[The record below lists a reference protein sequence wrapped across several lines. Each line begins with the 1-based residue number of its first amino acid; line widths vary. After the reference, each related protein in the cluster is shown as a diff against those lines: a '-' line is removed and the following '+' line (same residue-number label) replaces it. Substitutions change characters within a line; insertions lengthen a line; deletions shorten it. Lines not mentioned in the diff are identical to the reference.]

1 MQVSI
6 HCSISSKDK
15 LWVEVL
21 ILPNVVGKEHSRA
34 QSESSL
40 EEVTEKGEQQ
50 SSMWATEKGTGGTGC
65 NGVRMR
71 HQTKKT
77 LPDPSLLW
85 DT

>member
-50 SSMWATEKGTGGTGC
+50 S
-65 NGVRMR
+65 
-71 HQTKKT
+71 
-77 LPDPSLLW
+77 
-85 DT
+85 